1 MSAQESNTVATTEQQ
16 QEVAELATQVEDI
29 VLGPDG
35 NPLSKKALKKL
46 EKEREK
52 EQKKLEREAREAA
65 ERAAREAS
73 EVDCAK
79 ENYGKA
85 PINMSQVQSGT
96 KWTEIKDLST
106 ELAGQTVHVQ
116 ARVQGSRPTGN
127 KMCFL
132 VLREGSATAQGLL
145 VVDNETISKQMV
157 KFANGVSSESLVS
170 LVAKVVI
177 PSEPVKSCT
186 VGDVELHVSRLFV
199 ISEVSVTLPFTI
211 DSASR
216 SDLERELD
224 PTLNRVLLFTRL
236 NNRVVDLRTTAN
248 NAIFKLQA
256 AVSQLFR
263 EYLTNEKFTE
273 IHTPKIINAA
283 SEGGANVFRV
293 DYFKRNA
300 YLAQSP
306 QLFKQMCI
314 AADFGKVY
322 EIAPVFR
329 AENSQTH
336 RHLTEYVGLD
346 LECAFREH
354 YHEVM
359 DMIGDMF
366 IYIFNNLEK
375 RWAVELATVRK
386 QYPSEPI
393 QVGDKPLKLEFK
405 DAVALL
411 RKHGEKIGDFDD
423 FNTDLEKKL
432 GGIVRE
438 EYGTDFYMVDKFPLS
453 IRPFYTMPD
462 PENPQYSNSYDFFLR
477 GEEIMSGAQRI
488 HDAGMLKERIS
499 ACGVP
504 IDDLAE
510 YIKAFEYG
518 CPPHAGGGVG
528 LERVVMFYLGLTDIR
543 YSSLFPRDPTRL
555 EP

>member
-1 MSAQESNTVATTEQQ
+1 MSAQESNTVATAEQQ

-52 EQKKLEREAREAA
+52 EQKRLEREAREAA

-96 KWTEIKDLST
+96 KWTEIKDLSA

-157 KFANGVSSESLVS
+157 KFANSESLVS
-170 LVAKVVI
+170 LVAKVVV

-199 ISEVSVTLPFTI
+199 ISEVSVTLPFSI

-216 SDLERELD
+216 SELEREQD
-224 PTLNRVLLFTRL
+224 PTLNHVLLFTRL

-354 YHEVM
+354 YHE
-359 DMIGDMF
+359 
-366 IYIFNNLEK
+366 
-375 RWAVELATVRK
+375 
-386 QYPSEPI
+386 
-393 QVGDKPLKLEFK
+393 
-405 DAVALL
+405 
-411 RKHGEKIGDFDD
+411 
-423 FNTDLEKKL
+423 
-432 GGIVRE
+432 
-438 EYGTDFYMVDKFPLS
+438 
-453 IRPFYTMPD
+453 
-462 PENPQYSNSYDFFLR
+462 
-477 GEEIMSGAQRI
+477 
-488 HDAGMLKERIS
+488 
-499 ACGVP
+499 
-504 IDDLAE
+504 
-510 YIKAFEYG
+510 
-518 CPPHAGGGVG
+518 
-528 LERVVMFYLGLTDIR
+528 
-543 YSSLFPRDPTRL
+543 
-555 EP
+555 

>member
-1 MSAQESNTVATTEQQ
+1 CSHGDNLNS
-16 QEVAELATQVEDI
+16 
-29 VLGPDG
+29 
-35 NPLSKKALKKL
+35 
-46 EKEREK
+46 
-52 EQKKLEREAREAA
+52 
-65 ERAAREAS
+65 
-73 EVDCAK
+73 
-79 ENYGKA
+79 
-85 PINMSQVQSGT
+85 
-96 KWTEIKDLST
+96 ST
-106 ELAGQTVHVQ
+106 
-116 ARVQGSRPTGN
+116 S
-127 KMCFL
+127 
-132 VLREGSATAQGLL
+132 
-145 VVDNETISKQMV
+145 I
-157 KFANGVSSESLVS
+157 SSESLVS
-170 LVAKVVI
+170 IVAQVVT

-186 VGDVELHVSRLFV
+186 VGDVELHVSKLFV
-199 ISEVSVTLPFTI
+199 ISEVAVTLPFNMDT
-211 DSASR
+211 ASR
-216 SDLERELD
+216 SAQDYEND
-224 PTLNRVLLFTRL
+224 PSLNRVLLNTRL

-273 IHTPKIINAA
+273 IHTPKIIGAA

-293 DYFKRNA
+293 DYFKQNA
-300 YLAQSP
+300 FLAQSP
-306 QLFKQMCI
+306 QLYKQMCI
-314 AADFGKVY
+314 AADFAKVY

-329 AENSQTH
+329 AEDSNTH

-359 DMIGDMF
+359 NMIGDMF
-366 IYIFNNLEK
+366 IYIFKNLEQ
-375 RWAVELATVRK
+375 RWGTELATVRK

-405 DAVALL
+405 DAIALL
-411 RKHGEKIGDFDD
+411 RKNGHDIGDFDD
-423 FNTDLEKKL
+423 LNTALEKEL
-432 GGIVRE
+432 GRIVKKE
-438 EYGTDFYMVDKFPLS
+438 HGTDFYMVDKFPLA

-462 PENPQYSNSYDFFLR
+462 PENPMYSNSYDFFLR

-488 HDAGMLKERIS
+488 HDAGMLKERIA

-504 IDDLAE
+504 ADDLDA

-528 LERVVMFYLGLTDIR
+528 LERVVMFYLGLPDIR
-543 YSSLFPRDPTRL
+543 YTSLFPRDPSRL

>member
-1 MSAQESNTVATTEQQ
+1 MSAQESNIIATTEQQ

-52 EQKKLEREAREAA
+52 EQKRLEREAREAA

-85 PINMSQVQSGT
+85 PINMSQVQSGI

-157 KFANGVSSESLVS
+157 KFANSVSSESLVS

-186 VGDVELHVSRLFV
+186 VGDVELHVSKLFV

-236 NNRVVDLRTTAN
+236 NNRVVDLRTTTN

-273 IHTPKIINAA
+273 IHTPKIISAA

-359 DMIGDMF
+359 NMIGDMF

-488 HDAGMLKERIS
+488 HDAGMLKERIA

>member
-1 MSAQESNTVATTEQQ
+1 MSAEQ
-16 QEVAELATQVEDI
+16 QEVAELATQVEEI
-29 VLGPDG
+29 VLGADG
-35 NPLSKKALKKL
+35 LPLSKKALKKL

-52 EQKKLEREAREAA
+52 EQRKQEREAREAA
-65 ERAAREAS
+65 ERLAREAS

-85 PINMSQVQSGT
+85 PINMSQEQSIIR
-96 KWTEIKDLST
+96 WTEIKDLSVA
-106 ELAGQTVHVQ
+106 LAGQTVHVQ
-116 ARVQGSRPTGN
+116 ARVQGSRPTGG

-157 KFANGVSSESLVS
+157 KFANSISSESLVS
-170 LVAKVVI
+170 LVAKVVT
-177 PSEPVKSCT
+177 PNEPIKSCT

-199 ISEVSVTLPFTI
+199 ISEVAVTLPFNMDT
-211 DSASR
+211 ASR
-216 SDLERELD
+216 SAQDLRND

-256 AVSQLFR
+256 AVGQLFR
-263 EYLTNEKFTE
+263 EFLTNEKFTE
-273 IHTPKIINAA
+273 IHTPKIIGAA

-293 DYFKRNA
+293 DYFKQNA

-306 QLFKQMCI
+306 QLYKQMCI

-329 AENSQTH
+329 AEDSNTH

-359 DMIGDMF
+359 NMIGDMF
-366 IYIFNNLEK
+366 IYIFKNLEL
-375 RWAVELATVRK
+375 RWAAELAAVRK

-393 QVGDKPLKLEFK
+393 QVGNKPLRLEFK

-411 RKHGEKIGDFDD
+411 RKNGEAIGDYDD
-423 FNTDLEKKL
+423 LNTELEKKL
-432 GGIVRE
+432 GQIVRA
-438 EYGTDFYMVDKFPLS
+438 EYGTDFYMVDKFPLA

-462 PENPQYSNSYDFFLR
+462 PENAMYSNSYDFFLR
-477 GEEIMSGAQRI
+477 GEEVMSGAQRI
-488 HDAGMLKERIS
+488 HDAGMLKERIA

-504 IDDLAE
+504 ADDLDA
-510 YIKAFEYG
+510 YIRAFEYG

-528 LERVVMFYLGLTDIR
+528 LERVVMFYLGLADIR
-543 YSSLFPRDPTRL
+543 YASLFPRDPSRI

>member
-52 EQKKLEREAREAA
+52 EQKRLEREAREAA

-488 HDAGMLKERIS
+488 HDAGMLKERIT

-528 LERVVMFYLGLTDIR
+528 LERVIMFYLGLTDIR

>member
-157 KFANGVSSESLVS
+157 KFANGISSESLVS

>member
-1 MSAQESNTVATTEQQ
+1 MSAQETTVS
-16 QEVAELATQVEDI
+16 ELATQVEEI
-29 VLGPDG
+29 VLGEDG
-35 NPLSKKALKKL
+35 QPLSKKALKKL

-52 EQKKLEREAREAA
+52 EQRKQEREAREAA

-79 ENYGKA
+79 EYYGKA
-85 PINMSQVQSGT
+85 PINMSQVQST
-96 KWTEIKDLST
+96 TVWTEIKDLS
-106 ELAGQTVHVQ
+106 EKLAGQTVHVQ
-116 ARVQGSRPTGN
+116 ARVQGSRPTGS

-145 VVDNETISKQMV
+145 VADNENVSKQMV
-157 KFANGVSSESLVS
+157 KFANSISSESLVS
-170 LVAKVVI
+170 IVARVVT
-177 PSEPVKSCT
+177 PSEPIKSCT

-199 ISEVSVTLPFTI
+199 ISEVAVTLPFNM

-216 SDLERELD
+216 SAQDYEND
-224 PTLNRVLLFTRL
+224 PSLNRVLLYTRL

-263 EYLTNEKFTE
+263 EYLTSEKFTE
-273 IHTPKIINAA
+273 IHTPKIIGAA

-293 DYFKRNA
+293 DYFKQNA

-306 QLFKQMCI
+306 QLYKQMCI

-329 AENSQTH
+329 AEDSNTH

-359 DMIGDMF
+359 NMIGDMF
-366 IYIFNNLEK
+366 IYIFKNLEL
-375 RWAVELATVRK
+375 RWATELATVRK

-393 QVGDKPLKLEFK
+393 KVGDKPLKLEFK
-405 DAVALL
+405 DVVALL
-411 RKHGEKIGDFDD
+411 RKHGETEIGDFDD
-423 FNTDLEKKL
+423 LNTALEKKL
-432 GGIVRE
+432 GHIVSK
-438 EYGTDFYMVDKFPLS
+438 EYGTDFYMVDKFPLA

-462 PENPQYSNSYDFFLR
+462 PENPGYSNSYDFFLR

-488 HDAGMLKERIS
+488 HDAALLKERIA

-504 IDDLAE
+504 ADDLE
-510 YIKAFEYG
+510 PYIKGFEYG

-528 LERVVMFYLGLTDIR
+528 LERV
-543 YSSLFPRDPTRL
+543 
-555 EP
+555 

>member
-52 EQKKLEREAREAA
+52 EQRRLEREAREAA

-96 KWTEIKDLST
+96 KWTEIKDLSA

-157 KFANGVSSESLVS
+157 KFANSESLVS
-170 LVAKVVI
+170 LVAKVVV

-199 ISEVSVTLPFTI
+199 ISEVSVTLPFSI

-216 SDLERELD
+216 SELEREQD
-224 PTLNRVLLFTRL
+224 PTLNHVLLFTRL

-273 IHTPKIINAA
+273 IHTPKIISAA

-359 DMIGDMF
+359 NMIGDMF

-393 QVGDKPLKLEFK
+393 QVGAKPLKLEFK

-411 RKHGEKIGDFDD
+411 RKHGENIGDFDD
-423 FNTDLEKKL
+423 FTTKTEKKL
-432 GGIVRE
+432 GRIVRE

-453 IRPFYTMPD
+453 VRPFYTMPD

-528 LERVVMFYLGLTDIR
+528 LERVVMFYLGLEDIR

>member
-1 MSAQESNTVATTEQQ
+1 MSAQESNTAATEQK

-29 VLGPDG
+29 VLDAEGK
-35 NPLSKKALKKL
+35 PLSKKALKKL

-52 EQKKLEREAREAA
+52 EQKRIEREAREAA

-96 KWTEIKDLST
+96 KWTEIKDLSA
-106 ELAGQTVHVQ
+106 ELAGQTVHIQ
-116 ARVQGSRPTGN
+116 ARVQGSRPTGS

-157 KFANGVSSESLVS
+157 KFANSISSESLVS
-170 LVAKVVI
+170 LVAKVVV
-177 PSEPVKSCT
+177 PSEPIKSCT

-199 ISEVSVTLPFTI
+199 ISQVAVTLPFSI
-211 DSASR
+211 DSASW
-216 SDLERELD
+216 STLDYERD
-224 PTLNRVLLFTRL
+224 PTLNRVLLHTRL

-273 IHTPKIINAA
+273 IHTPKIISAA

-300 YLAQSP
+300 FLAQSP

-359 DMIGDMF
+359 NMIGDMF
-366 IYIFNNLEK
+366 IYIFKNLEK
-375 RWAVELATVRK
+375 RWAFELATVRK

-393 QVGDKPLKLEFK
+393 LVGDKPLKLEFK

-411 RKHGEKIGDFDD
+411 RKHGEEMEDFGDF
-423 FNTDLEKKL
+423 TTKLEKTL
-432 GGIVRE
+432 GRLVRE
-438 EYGTDFYMVDKFPLS
+438 EYGTDFYMVDKFPLAV
-453 IRPFYTMPD
+453 RPFYTMPD
-462 PENPQYSNSYDFFLR
+462 PENPMYSNSYDFFLR

-488 HDAGMLKERIS
+488 HDAGMLRERIA

-504 IDDLAE
+504 VDDLIE

-528 LERVVMFYLGLTDIR
+528 LERVVMFYLGLDDIR